1 MIPAD
6 FIMVGAV
13 ITMSPGLPRAEAV
26 AVRDG
31 VIAAVGTACEVMA
44 LEGPGTRVFDCRN
57 RAVVPGFID
66 AHCHILASAAARLSV
81 DCSPEVVRSIPDI
94 QARLRARASEVSRG
108 VWIRATGYN
117 EFYLPGKLHPTRHDL
132 DVAAP
137 SNPVRLVHRSGHAC
151 VLNSMAMSL
160 LGIDASSEDPPGGV
174 IDRDPAT
181 GEPTG
186 RLFGAIDYWG
196 GRFPR
201 LGEDEIADGV
211 NVFGKELLASGI
223 TSVVDATAT
232 NGYEEWRVLDG
243 FCQSGYLKSRVSMM
257 VSPKAMGDFCE
268 CGAALG
274 AMGMV
279 RIGGVKIVVD
289 ESSGDVFPAPA
300 DLEEMLM
307 SAHAAGFQTAQHA
320 VEGRPLEAAVGALAK
335 VLTKMPRRDHRHRIE
350 HCSLCPP
357 RVRQSLKELGLVVV
371 SQPVFV
377 YQNGERYL
385 QTVASRDISSLYPFG
400 ELLRDGVAVAAGSDS
415 PTGAISPLV
424 GIYAAVTRTAE
435 NGQTVSVGQAVEP
448 EQALAMYT
456 RDAAFATFS
465 DGSLGVLAPGR
476 RADMVVLS
484 DDPLSCPK
492 GHIKDTKVEMT
503 LIDGRVVYESG

>member
-1 MIPAD
+1 MTPAD
-6 FIMVGAV
+6 LILVGAV

-31 VIAAVGTACEVMA
+31 AIAAVGTASELLASKV
-44 LEGPGTRVFDCRN
+44 PGTKVFDCGN

-66 AHCHILASAAARLSV
+66 AHCHILSSAAARLSV
-81 DCSPEVVRSIPDI
+81 DCSPQAVRSIPDI
-94 QARLRARASEVSRG
+94 QARLRAKAIEVSRG

-117 EFYLPGKLHPTRHDL
+117 EFYLPGKRHPTRHDL

-137 SNPVRLVHRSGHAC
+137 SNPVRLMHRSGHAC

-160 LGIDASSEDPPGGV
+160 LGIDASTEDPPGGV
-174 IDRDPAT
+174 IERDPAT

-186 RLFGAIDYWG
+186 LLLGAMDYWG

-201 LGEDEIADGV
+201 LAEDEVACGV
-211 NVFGKELLASGI
+211 NAFGEELLASGI

-243 FCQSGYLKSRVSMM
+243 FCRCGYLRSRVSMM

-268 CGAALG
+268 CGAAVG

-289 ESSGDVFPAPA
+289 ESSGDVLPAPV

-335 VLTKMPRRDHRHRIE
+335 VLAKMPGRDHRHRIE

-357 RVRQSLKELGLVVV
+357 EVRQSLKDLGLVVV
-371 SQPVFV
+371 SQPAFV

-385 QTVASRDISSLYPFG
+385 QTVASRDISYLYPFG
-400 ELLRDGVAVAAGSDS
+400 ELLRDGVVVAASSDS
-415 PTGAISPLV
+415 PTGAISPLI
-424 GIYAAVTRTAE
+424 GICAAVTRTAE
-435 NGQTVSVGQAVEP
+435 NGQTVGIGQAVEP

-456 RDAAFATFS
+456 RYAAFATFS
-465 DGSLGVLAPGR
+465 DGSLGILAPGR

-484 DDPLSCPK
+484 DDPLSCPE
-492 GHIKDTKVEMT
+492 GRIKDIRVEMT